1 MIRALLTI
9 DDLASK
15 NTPALLDY
23 LKEKGITP
31 LLFGVGEALE
41 VNRKEAEYALRCG
54 FIIGNHSYSHPFFS
68 ELTMDEAV
76 EEINRC
82 EAVLDKLYH
91 DCCVERRYRPFR
103 FPYGDK
109 GGKNKDALQAYLREK
124 GFDKVDDRALAYPF
138 WDAKGYRT
146 DIDTFWSFDIEEY
159 RIRKGSGFTL
169 ESVME
174 KIHDP
179 QPEEGAAL
187 LAEGN
192 SHIILFHAHDDTDEM
207 VPRYYEKIIGH
218 LIECGVKFDGPRFLP
233 KD

>member
-9 DDLASK
+9 DDLASR

-31 LLFGVGEALE
+31 LLFAIGKAVEENYEEA
-41 VNRKEAEYALRCG
+41 KYAVSSGL
-54 FIIGNHSYSHPFFS
+54 ILGNHSYSHPFFS
-68 ELTMDEAV
+68 QLTMDEAV
-76 EEINRC
+76 REIESC
-82 EAVLDKLYH
+82 EAVLDELYR
-91 DCCVERRYRPFR
+91 DCNTERKYRPFR

-109 GGKNKDALQAYLREK
+109 GGDNKAALQAYLREK
-124 GFDKVDDRALAYPF
+124 GFDKVDDRQLVYPW
-138 WDAKGYRT
+138 WDEKGYRK
-146 DIDTFWSFDIEEY
+146 DIDTYWSFDIEEY
-159 RIRKGSGFTL
+159 RIREGSGFTL

-179 QPEEGAAL
+179 APEEGAAM

-192 SHIILFHAHDDTDEM
+192 RHIILFHAHDDTDKM

-218 LIECGVKFDGPRFLP
+218 LLESGVEFIPPTFM
-233 KD
+233 